1 MGNIESNPSDISS
14 KIKVEELQQ
23 FRFASA
29 PSKPIT
35 QTRTM
40 ITRPTSNPPKIP
52 PQDKENRK
60 YSQSLV
66 SHEIDHSMVPVPDYL
81 NETYWWAYVHPNAVK
96 FFERQW
102 LVNAILWGNFS
113 RLRDWA
119 LDELSNPA
127 SGLLE
132 GATLQIACVYGDLTP
147 KMVKRLKSDSSLT
160 VVDVVQA
167 QLDNLKHKLED
178 NLNDNVH
185 LLRRDASH
193 LDGVADKSFDQVL
206 LFFLL
211 HEMPEETRRK
221 TLAEATRVVKPG
233 GKIIIVDYHRPHTF
247 NPHRIVM
254 YPVLKYLEPFALD
267 IWASEVSSW
276 LPESARSN
284 VTKSVCF
291 GGLYQKLI
299 VNM

>member
-1 MGNIESNPSDISS
+1 
-14 KIKVEELQQ
+14 
-23 FRFASA
+23 
-29 PSKPIT
+29 
-35 QTRTM
+35 
-40 ITRPTSNPPKIP
+40 
-52 PQDKENRK
+52 
-60 YSQSLV
+60 
-66 SHEIDHSMVPVPDYL
+66 MVPVPDYL

-127 SGLLE
+127 TSQLE
-132 GATLQIACVYGDLTP
+132 GSTLQIACVYGDLTP
-147 KMVKRLKSDSSLT
+147 KMVQRLKSDASLT

-167 QLDNLKHKLED
+167 QLDNLSHKLD
-178 NLNDNVH
+178 DQINKNNVH
-185 LLRRDASH
+185 LLQRDASH

-233 GKIIIVDYHRPHTF
+233 GRIIIVDYHRPHKF
-247 NPHRIVM
+247 NPHRIIM

-267 IWASEVSSW
+267 IWANEVSSW
-276 LPESARSN
+276 LPEAARSK

-291 GGLYQKLI
+291 GGLYQKII